1 MIPTLEERQCDR
13 ATIHVR
19 INDLL
24 KGNLNV
30 SPDRICN
37 DILEIALLCRN
48 YNIGKTFIWS
58 LAYSTKSNSELLR
71 QLNGMLC
78 ITYLE
83 YLEYVIS
90 LIMVQ
95 YQNAYL
101 DRWNTSFQKW
111 QNNKCKKFDR

>member
-1 MIPTLEERQCDR
+1 MIDLKPFSGSTAKQVNHHMIPTLEERQCDR

-48 YNIGKTFIWS
+48 YNIGKKFI
-58 LAYSTKSNSELLR
+58 
-71 QLNGMLC
+71 
-78 ITYLE
+78 
-83 YLEYVIS
+83 
-90 LIMVQ
+90 
-95 YQNAYL
+95 
-101 DRWNTSFQKW
+101 
-111 QNNKCKKFDR
+111 